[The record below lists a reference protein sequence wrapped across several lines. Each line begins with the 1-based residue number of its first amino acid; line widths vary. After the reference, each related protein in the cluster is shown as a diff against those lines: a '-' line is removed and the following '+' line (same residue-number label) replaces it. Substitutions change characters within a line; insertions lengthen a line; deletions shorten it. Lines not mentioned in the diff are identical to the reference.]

1 LHRES
6 KGSSIAPNLTKG
18 ESMKRRVRGVS
29 SIGALVIGAFVGVA
43 TAQGQ
48 KAVHVDSA
56 QATYKDLAPGASAA
70 LVWGDMDKGPYGA
83 FTKFVPGSTFAL
95 HTHSSDIRIVV
106 VRGAY
111 LYKPEKGD
119 EVRVGAGH
127 YIFIPGGDRHA
138 SGGDA
143 KEGAVFYQS
152 SSGKFDLN
160 FVK

>member
-1 LHRES
+1 
-6 KGSSIAPNLTKG
+6 
-18 ESMKRRVRGVS
+18 MKRSVRGGL
-29 SIGALVIGAFVGVA
+29 SIGALVIGGFLGVA

-48 KAVHVDSA
+48 KVVHVDSA

-83 FTKFVPGSTFAL
+83 FTKFVPGASFPL

-106 VRGAY
+106 LKGAY
-111 LYKPEKGD
+111 VYRPEKGA
-119 EVRVGAGH
+119 EVRVGAGQ
-127 YIFIPGGDRHA
+127 YLFVPGGDRHA